1 MVRSLPQLKIKQ
13 PQDVSPQDPSWL
25 DWKWQA
31 KHMLKTQSQFAERFE
46 LSETEKEG
54 FRISQN
60 LFRVGATP
68 YYASLADPEHEGCPV
83 RKQILPNPLEAGI
96 REEELRDPLGE
107 ELHSPTPAVFHKY
120 PDRCLLMVLDRCAI
134 YCRHCN
140 RRRVVGQ
147 DEPPTLSE
155 IDLGIQYI
163 KNTPRIKDVLL
174 SGGDPLLLATS
185 KLDKILEKLR
195 AIPHVETIRI
205 GTRLP
210 VVMPMRV
217 DKELCTMLQKH
228 QPVFINTHF
237 NHPKELT
244 PLAIERCGMLVD
256 HGILVGNQTVLLRGI
271 NSSVQTLRALF
282 RKLLRSRIKPYYLF
296 QGDTVLGTDHLRT
309 PVDEAINLYGKLRGY
324 INGMALPHL
333 VLDAPHGGGKIPLL
347 PSYLQDINDSWVT
360 LKNYRGD
367 IIKYP
372 QPVERDCTVPYD
384 EVYFKDVKA
393 DDDRIGAQPCE
404 ISN

>member
-1 MVRSLPQLKIKQ
+1 MAGSLPILGDQT
-13 PQDVSPQDPSWL
+13 PSRFSPKETTWL

-31 KHMLKTQSQFAERFE
+31 KHMLKTQHAFEKLFE
-46 LSETEKEG
+46 LSPLEKKG
-54 FRISQN
+54 FAISKN

-68 YYASLADPEHEGCPV
+68 YYASLADTTNPDCPI
-83 RKQILPNPLEAGI
+83 RKQILPNPLEANI

-140 RRRVVGQ
+140 RRRAVGQ
-147 DEPPTLSE
+147 DSPPTLSD

-163 KNTPRIKDVLL
+163 RKTPRIKDVLL
-174 SGGDPLLLATS
+174 SGGDPLLLSTA
-185 KLDKILEKLR
+185 KLDKILGELR
-195 AIPHVETIRI
+195 GIPHVETIRI

-210 VVMPMRV
+210 VVMPMRI
-217 DKELCTMLQKH
+217 DEELCTMLKKH
-228 QPVFINTHF
+228 QPIFINTHF
-237 NHPKELT
+237 NHPKEIT
-244 PLAIERCGMLVD
+244 PLAVERAGLLVD
-256 HGILVGNQTVLLRGI
+256 NGILLGNQTVLLRGI
-271 NSSVQTLRALF
+271 NSSVQTLRELF

-309 PVDEAINLYGKLRGY
+309 PVDVAIKLYGQLRGY
-324 INGMALPHL
+324 VNGMAIPHL

-347 PSYLQDINDSWVT
+347 PSYLQELDESWVT

-367 IIKYP
+367 VIKYP

-384 EVYFKDVKA
+384 TVYFEGA
-393 DDDRIGAQPCE
+393 EGDDDRIGNSPCKPL
-404 ISN
+404 N